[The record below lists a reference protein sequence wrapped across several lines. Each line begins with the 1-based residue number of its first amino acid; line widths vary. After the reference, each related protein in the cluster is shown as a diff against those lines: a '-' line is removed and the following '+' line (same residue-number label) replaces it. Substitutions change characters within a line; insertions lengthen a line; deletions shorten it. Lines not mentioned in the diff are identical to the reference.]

1 MSEQGQTIV
10 HDVPLNVAQQPDPYP
25 LFERIREHGVV
36 QRVRLNPTLEVWMV
50 TGYDEAVAAL
60 TDPRLSSSPAGVNGL
75 AEEMAHQERTNV
87 LMASMLVADGSDHT
101 RLRNLVS
108 KAFTARRVEALAP
121 RIQAHTDAFV
131 DRFAGRGT
139 ADLVAEFALPL
150 PMAVLSELIGIPA
163 EGQPDF
169 AKLAVGLIMPPNT
182 PERLAKGAKARA
194 ELTEFYE
201 PLIALR
207 KKEPRDDLLSALCAA
222 QAEERISDRELTAMA
237 ILLTLAGHETTA
249 SLIANGVHALLRQP
263 EQFAI
268 LRDDPSLLPGAIEEL
283 LRYEGPVS
291 RGVARFT
298 VDDYEIGGVTIP
310 AGEMI
315 IIGLAAANRDPGRF
329 DRPDIL
335 DVTRREMPQQLAF
348 GHGMHFCLGAPLAR
362 AEARIAFG
370 TLLRRFPDLRLTDPE
385 EDLTRREGI
394 LRGMATLPVSF
405 TPSPAPAS
413 AEDGRA

>member
-1 MSEQGQTIV
+1 MTGQEQAIV
-10 HDVPLNVAQQPDPYP
+10 HDVPVNVAQQPNPYP

-60 TDPRLSSSPAGVNGL
+60 TDPRLSSSPAGVRGL
-75 AEEMAHQERTNV
+75 EEEMAHQERTNV
-87 LMASMLVADGSDHT
+87 LMTSMLVANGEDHT

-108 KAFTARRVEALAP
+108 KAFTFRRVERMAP
-121 RIQAHTDAFV
+121 RVQAHTDALL
-131 DRFAGRGT
+131 DAIAGRGS
-139 ADLVAEFALPL
+139 ADLVSEFALPL

-169 AKLAVGLIMPPNT
+169 ARLAVGLIMPPNT
-182 PERLAKGAKARA
+182 PERLAKGARARD
-194 ELTEFYE
+194 ELIAFFE
-201 PLIALR
+201 PLIAAR
-207 KKEPRDDLLSALCAA
+207 KAAPKDDLLSALCAA

-249 SLIANGVHALLRQP
+249 SLIANGVHALLRHP
-263 EQFAI
+263 DQFAA

-298 VDDYEIGGVTIP
+298 VDAYEIGGVTVP
-310 AGEMI
+310 PGEMI
-315 IIGLAAANRDPGRF
+315 IIGLAAANRDPARY

-335 DVTRREMPQQLAF
+335 DVARREVPQQLAF
-348 GHGMHFCLGAPLAR
+348 GHGVHFCLGAPLAR
-362 AEARIAFG
+362 TEARIAIG
-370 TLLRRFPDLRLTDPE
+370 TLLRRFPDLRLADPDA
-385 EDLTRREGI
+385 DLSRREGI
-394 LRGMATLPVSF
+394 LRGMATLPVTF
-405 TPSPAPAS
+405 TP
-413 AEDGRA
+413 EG